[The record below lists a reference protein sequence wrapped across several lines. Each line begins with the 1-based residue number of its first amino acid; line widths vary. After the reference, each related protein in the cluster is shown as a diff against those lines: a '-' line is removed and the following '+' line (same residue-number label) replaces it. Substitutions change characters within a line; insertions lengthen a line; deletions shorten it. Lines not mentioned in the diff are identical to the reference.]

1 MSNTTIPEA
10 VKGYVMSPT
19 LFYAIITALVV
30 FTVTQLL
37 SPCIL
42 CFLKPI
48 KRLLCGCCMEVNDT
62 PEPTRP
68 EETTDKDIIKQN
80 TP

>member
-1 MSNTTIPEA
+1 
-10 VKGYVMSPT
+10 MSPT
-19 LFYAIITALVV
+19 LFYAVLTAIIV

-37 SPCIL
+37 SPIIM

-48 KRLLCGCCMEVNDT
+48 KRLFCGCCMEQP
-62 PEPTRP
+62 PEPTP
-68 EETTDKDIIKQN
+68 THIQQEEITEKDVIKAN